1 MTFVSNR
8 ACFYMNHLIRSESW
22 LIESLIER
30 LVGYFVDCWL
40 INRLIDDLID
50 WLIASLT
57 VDWLIDN
64 FNDWLVEWLTTSM
77 IDWLSDWQLQW
88 LIGWLIDD
96 FVDWL
101 VDWLRNSVTD
111 RLIGWLM
118 TLLIEWWSIYWLI
131 EAVFNIF
138 FCPQITEYKM
148 RWMRC
153 GKLTDIHPWKIDRS
167 VFEQFCI
174 KWYSPF

>member
-1 MTFVSNR
+1 MLLYESFNKIWELVDWKLDWEIGWLLR
-8 ACFYMNHLIRSESW
+8 WLLIDQQIDWWFDW
-22 LIESLIER
+22 LTDC
-30 LVGYFVDCWL
+30 FVDCWL
-40 INRLIDDLID
+40 I
-50 WLIASLT
+50 
-57 VDWLIDN
+57 
-64 FNDWLVEWLTTSM
+64 
-77 IDWLSDWQLQW
+77 DWQLQW

>member
-8 ACFYMNHLIRSESW
+8 ACFYMNNFNKIWELVDWKLDWEIGWLLRWLLIDQQIDWWFYW
-22 LIESLIER
+22 LTDC
-30 LVGYFVDCWL
+30 FVDC
-40 INRLIDDLID
+40 
-50 WLIASLT
+50 
-57 VDWLIDN
+57 
-64 FNDWLVEWLTTSM
+64 SM
-77 IDWLSDWQLQW
+77 IDWLIDWQLQW
-88 LIGWLIDD
+88 LIGWVIDD

-174 KWYSPF
+174 KWYSPV

>member
-1 MTFVSNR
+1 MTFVSSR
-8 ACFYMNHLIRSESW
+8 ACFYMNNFNIKDLRVDWKLDWEIGW
-22 LIESLIER
+22 LLRWLSIDQQIDGWFDWLTDC
-30 LVGYFVDCWL
+30 FVDCWL
-40 INRLIDDLID
+40 I
-50 WLIASLT
+50 
-57 VDWLIDN
+57 
-64 FNDWLVEWLTTSM
+64 
-77 IDWLSDWQLQW
+77 DWQLQW

-174 KWYSPF
+174 KWYSPV